1 MALISMTLSD
11 LEGHFRCLKPFWFH
25 TSESE
30 RAIQLCRYKTKCR
43 VDAEVCWGTYQAMG
57 SRIRCNGNVSETVQD
72 SDVVT
77 MKC

>member
-1 MALISMTLSD
+1 M
-11 LEGHFRCLKPFWFH
+11 
-25 TSESE
+25 
-30 RAIQLCRYKTKCR
+30 
-43 VDAEVCWGTYQAMG
+43 V